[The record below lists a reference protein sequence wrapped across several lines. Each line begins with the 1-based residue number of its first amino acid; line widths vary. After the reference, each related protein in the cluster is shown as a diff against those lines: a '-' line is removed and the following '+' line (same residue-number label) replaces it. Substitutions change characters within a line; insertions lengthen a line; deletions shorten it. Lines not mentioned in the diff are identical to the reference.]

1 MHVPPSAESALS
13 ATHTH
18 SHTQWHTH
26 THTHTV
32 ELLTRFATFAA
43 ELMWLWF
50 SGCHV
55 ATLSIARATATE
67 ESREGSGV
75 AGEQATGT
83 QIGGVRSLVLRLSL
97 C

>member
-55 ATLSIARATATE
+55 ATLSIARATATV

-75 AGEQATGT
+75 AGNWNSDRR
-83 QIGGVRSLVLRLSL
+83 RSFACAAPVIMLN
-97 C
+97 